1 MSRLAVFLLTA
12 CLSVS
17 AMAADVIDGNRQK
30 EFGDITVH
38 YNTLTTSFLTP
49 EMAQEAGIVRSK
61 ELGMI
66 NVFVNKGVESIDATV
81 TGTIKDLGGKSEML
95 TFKKITQKGSTLYV
109 AQYPVPQQETKIFTI
124 NVETGGKAHG
134 FSFNQELHN
143 AGKLKELQ
151 AMLGDSV
158 QLRSI
163 GEFSQVEPEET
174 GLSFVENAILKARNA
189 ARISGLPALADDSGL
204 AVDFLGGAPGIYS
217 ARYADGKGDAANNA
231 KLLDALKDVPDAMRG
246 AQFVC
251 VLALVRHADD
261 PLPILCEGL
270 WHGRIL
276 HAASGE
282 HGAMSPAPN

>member
-95 TFKKITQKGSTLYV
+95 TFYALRR
-109 AQYPVPQQETKIFTI
+109 PVP
-124 NVETGGKAHG
+124 GAAAG
-134 FSFNQELHN
+134 NQ
-143 AGKLKELQ
+143 
-151 AMLGDSV
+151 
-158 QLRSI
+158 
-163 GEFSQVEPEET
+163 
-174 GLSFVENAILKARNA
+174 
-189 ARISGLPALADDSGL
+189 
-204 AVDFLGGAPGIYS
+204 DFHHQ
-217 ARYADGKGDAANNA
+217 R
-231 KLLDALKDVPDAMRG
+231 
-246 AQFVC
+246 
-251 VLALVRHADD
+251 
-261 PLPILCEGL
+261 
-270 WHGRIL
+270 
-276 HAASGE
+276 
-282 HGAMSPAPN
+282 